1 MRPLQH
7 RDFTVLRRWHTEC
20 HSPSVERQIPSE
32 RRPVMSTETMSRKVL
47 MSALALLALGSTLAM
62 PSARADARE
71 VGDRSTSVQVA
82 QVQSG
87 RYGPY
92 ATARRANEVASYFRS
107 L

>member
-1 MRPLQH
+1 
-7 RDFTVLRRWHTEC
+7 
-20 HSPSVERQIPSE
+20 
-32 RRPVMSTETMSRKVL
+32 MSYGTMSRKVV

-62 PSARADARE
+62 PPARADARE
-71 VGDRSTSVQVA
+71 VGDRSTGVLVA

-107 L
+107 RGYNAQVYPEWGAYYVSVW